1 LDEAEL
7 TPLKSAAVEVVVAEI
22 WLLQPAAATNMP
34 SNHTIAKFFNQC
46 FISYPP
52 VLFNLEVLI

>member
-7 TPLKSAAVEVVVAEI
+7 TPLKSVGVEGIVAVI

-34 SNHTIAKFFNQC
+34 SNHTIAKFLIQC